1 MISLKL
7 WLRHRTNVL
16 IKCGNMSWGNYWK
29 SLIHNG
35 LLDGV
40 FSRMISPSC
49 RANILTSAIKFCGYT
64 QKTRNFIVENLHKHD
79 FWDWCRKNLT
89 CWRYFLVREFRKAI
103 SIIFCRHIL
112 NKILGIDDFV
122 IPLLLSNPSELTG
135 ADKLQVFAWL
145 NKGRSMDPNV
155 IRLLLGETTGD
166 MDLREMY
173 LGIGDIFISLVPNYF
188 QWIFTL
194 QHQFH
199 LYKMNMYVL
208 NQNFLNRIKIWC
220 CKVPTFGIT
229 FDQNL
234 SAVV

>member
-1 MISLKL
+1 M
-7 WLRHRTNVL
+7 
-16 IKCGNMSWGNYWK
+16 
-29 SLIHNG
+29 
-35 LLDGV
+35 
-40 FSRMISPSC
+40 
-49 RANILTSAIKFCGYT
+49 
-64 QKTRNFIVENLHKHD
+64 
-79 FWDWCRKNLT
+79 
-89 CWRYFLVREFRKAI
+89 VREFRKAI

-188 QWIFTL
+188 Q
-194 QHQFH
+194 
-199 LYKMNMYVL
+199 
-208 NQNFLNRIKIWC
+208 
-220 CKVPTFGIT
+220 
-229 FDQNL
+229 
-234 SAVV
+234 